1 MANSAQPV
9 HITGVIFDY
18 GRVLAWTQHQAPRA
32 AWERRLG
39 LAPGALTRA
48 VHNERSWMA
57 AQRGTITVDAHWQEV
72 GTALGLTAEDTAA
85 LRAAFYAGDMLNTE
99 LVACIDRLRAIG
111 LRVGLLSNFS
121 ADLRTMLAQQDLLW
135 RFDALA
141 ISAEL
146 GVMKPDAAAY
156 RAVLA
161 MLGMEPHTCIFI
173 DDIPANVAAAQAV
186 GIHGIVFED
195 NPSCLAAL
203 MHLLGTSRAADPYS
217 TVGLSATAQN
227 SVQGRPPR
235 R

>member
-1 MANSAQPV
+1 MADGAQSV

-18 GRVLAWTQHQAPRA
+18 GRVLAWTQHQEPRA

-48 VHNERSWMA
+48 VHNEHSWIA
-57 AQRGTITVDAHWQEV
+57 AQRGVITVEAHWQEV
-72 GTALGLTAEDTAA
+72 GTALGLTAADTAA
-85 LRAAFYAGDMLNTE
+85 LRAAFYAGDILNAA
-99 LVACIDRLRAIG
+99 LVAWIDRLRTLG
-111 LRVGLLSNFS
+111 LRVALLSNFS
-121 ADLRTMLAQQDLLW
+121 ADLRAMLAQQDLLR
-135 RFDALA
+135 RFDVLA

-161 MLGMEPHTCIFI
+161 MLGMAPHTCVFI
-173 DDIPANVAAAQAV
+173 DDVPANIAAAQAV

-203 MHLLGTSRAADPYS
+203 TRLLGTSRKRIFHLEPDF
-217 TVGLSATAQN
+217 TT
-227 SVQGRPPR
+227 SVA
-235 R
+235 